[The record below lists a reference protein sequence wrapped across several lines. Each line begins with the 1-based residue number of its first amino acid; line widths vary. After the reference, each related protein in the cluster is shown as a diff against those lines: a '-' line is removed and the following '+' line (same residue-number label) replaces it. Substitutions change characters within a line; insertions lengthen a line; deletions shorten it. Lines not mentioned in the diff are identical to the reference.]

1 MFERIARFTSVTIS
15 GKRSG
20 VNSEGVAPL
29 LIIVLLI
36 ILIFVTFSNQYK
48 VIEWTGEVF
57 NNINKA
63 RK

>member
-48 VIEWTGEVF
+48 VIE
-57 NNINKA
+57 
-63 RK
+63 